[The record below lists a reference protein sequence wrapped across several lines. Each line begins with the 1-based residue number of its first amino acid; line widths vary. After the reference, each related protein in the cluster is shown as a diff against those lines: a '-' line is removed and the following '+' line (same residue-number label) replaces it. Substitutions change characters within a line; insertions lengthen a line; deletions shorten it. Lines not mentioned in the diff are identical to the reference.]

1 MPDVAN
7 DSIDKAQRVVW
18 YRSPPLVN
26 GGQATFKYTSD
37 FYAFVGECSAASSNL
52 QTNTEISVLDAKEIK
67 IGIASNN
74 GDRMIVKVN
83 DEALEISPWDKT
95 STNGSFGIITDQK
108 IDHPNQWV
116 IGLARKQENNDT
128 PNPVAAVELINSSL
142 FTFKPNQTI
151 YVARGL
157 TESGRILKDIPDKV
171 AKIEFSGASKEATIG
186 EDNKGTFS
194 GPTYK

>member
-7 DSIDKAQRVVW
+7 DSIDTAQRVIW

-52 QTNTEISVLDAKEIK
+52 QTNTEISVLDTKEIT
-67 IGIASNN
+67 IGNISNN
-74 GDRMIVKVN
+74 GSRVIVQVK
-83 DEALEISPWDKT
+83 DEALEISPVDKK
-95 STNGSFGIITDQK
+95 STNGSFGMYTDQN

-142 FTFKPNQTI
+142 FTFKPKQAI

-157 TESGRILKDIPDKV
+157 TESGRILKDTPNNV

-194 GPTYK
+194 EPTYK